1 MLLVGI
7 GTFHDQLCRRVAM
20 HGIVHLVLNRL
31 EEQPG
36 RLGILVV
43 IKRCCV
49 QIRHFLVEL
58 ALRQAN
64 FTNLLQLPLEIFIRE
79 HVAFFQPFHIHRP
92 ALNGV
97 VLDDLPRPLAELHRS
112 LVVHLEADCNNH
124 LQIIVILFA
133 VNLTVALRL
142 NCQVFLDSCLR
153 RKFPIRINAFDVLGN
168 RLL

>member
-1 MLLVGI
+1 M
-7 GTFHDQLCRRVAM
+7 
-20 HGIVHLVLNRL
+20 
-31 EEQPG
+31 
-36 RLGILVV
+36 
-43 IKRCCV
+43 
-49 QIRHFLVEL
+49 
-58 ALRQAN
+58 
-64 FTNLLQLPLEIFIRE
+64 
-79 HVAFFQPFHIHRP
+79 AFFQPLYIHCP

-124 LQIIVILFA
+124 LQIIVILFT

-168 RLL
+168 CLL